1 MKAIDF
7 KRANAFSLVMDLLYN
22 IWVILLAGVIGFC
35 GCQIYYLAVKK
46 QTYTSSMTIAVN
58 LSGYTTNAT
67 STSLSRTIE
76 ICETYQ
82 SVLASDTL
90 KAMVEE
96 DMKEPM
102 TGSVKVVQKENT
114 NLIEISVTDTS
125 SQKAYD
131 TLKSI
136 YKNYPRI
143 TNSSFNNII
152 ISVLSAPYLPSS
164 VSNPSASFT
173 HSLFFGLIG
182 AFICTLLVMFI
193 SFMRDTVKNI
203 SDVDD
208 MLECKLFGTIYHV
221 NKRKRKIGLKNDGLL
236 LTNPLI
242 DYSFRDSFSE
252 IAIKLE
258 SVQRTRNIKSVVV
271 TSIAENEGKTTVI
284 VNIAIALASI
294 GKKVV
299 LVDSDLKLPAV
310 HNFFKH
316 LDIKPQNDISAY
328 VAGKTD
334 YNSIIMHD
342 SATNV
347 DVICGKN
354 KHYNTAKTLSSERY
368 KQLIKRL
375 REEYDFVLIDSPPGG
390 VAIDAETICEFCDS
404 MLFVVRQ
411 DYAYVEAINDYVIN
425 FDENKMIGCIFND
438 ISELR
443 LFKSIKEPNEEQ
455 YNHRG

>member
-1 MKAIDF
+1 MKTIDF
-7 KRANAFSLVMDLLYN
+7 KRANAYSLLVDLLYN
-22 IWVILLAGVIGFC
+22 IWVIILAGIIGFC

-82 SVLASDTL
+82 SVLSSSTL
-90 KAMVEE
+90 RSMVEE
-96 DMKEPM
+96 DMGEPM
-102 TGSVKVVQKENT
+102 TGTVTVLQKENT
-114 NLIEISVTDTS
+114 NLIDIAVTDTS

-143 TNSSFNNII
+143 TESSFNNII
-152 ISVLSAPYLPSS
+152 ISVLSAPYLPDS
-164 VSNPSASFT
+164 VSNPSASFNY
-173 HSLFFGLIG
+173 SLLFGFVSAAVCTFLI
-182 AFICTLLVMFI
+182 LLI

-208 MLECKLFGTIYHV
+208 MLECKLFGTVYHV

-242 DYSFRDSFSE
+242 DYSFRNSFSE

-258 SVQRTRNIKSVVV
+258 SIQRTKGIKSIVVS
-271 TSIAENEGKTTVI
+271 SIAENEGKTTVI
-284 VNIAIALASI
+284 VNIAISLVAM

-310 HNFFKH
+310 YKFFNH
-316 LDIKPQNDISAY
+316 IEIKPENDISAY
-328 VAGKTD
+328 ITGKTD
-334 YNSIIMHD
+334 YKSVVLHD
-342 SATNV
+342 DITGV
-347 DVICGKN
+347 DIVCGKQ
-354 KHYNTAKTLSSERY
+354 KHYNTANMLTSETY
-368 KQLIKRL
+368 KDLISRL
-375 REEYDFVLIDSPPGG
+375 YDDFDFVLIDSPPGG
-390 VAIDAETICEFCDS
+390 IAIDAETICEICDG

-411 DYAYVEAINDYVIN
+411 DFACVEAINDYVIN
-425 FDENKMIGCIFND
+425 IEEGKMIGCVFND
-438 ISELR
+438 VSEL
-443 LFKSIKEPNEEQ
+443 KGMHKQNEEQ
-455 YNHRG
+455 QF

>member
-1 MKAIDF
+1 MNKIDF
-7 KRANAFSLVMDLLYN
+7 KRMNAFSLYIDLLYN
-22 IWVILLAGVIGFC
+22 LWVVILAGVIGFC
-35 GCQIYYLAVKK
+35 GCQIYYLAFKR
-46 QTYTSSMTIAVN
+46 QSYTSAMTIAVN

-82 SVLASDTL
+82 SVLSSDTL

-96 DMKEPM
+96 DMGQPM
-102 TGSVKVVQKENT
+102 TASVSVSQKKNT
-114 NLIEISVTDTS
+114 NLIDIAVTDTS

-143 TNSSFNNII
+143 TNNSFNNII

-164 VSNPSASFT
+164 VSNPSASFNN
-173 HSLFFGLIG
+173 SLFFGLIG
-182 AFICTLLVMFI
+182 AFICTLIILFI
-193 SFMRDTVKNI
+193 SFMRDTVKNV
-203 SDVDD
+203 SDVDS
-208 MLECKLFGTIYHV
+208 MLECKLFGTVYHV

-242 DYSFRDSFSE
+242 DYSFRNSFSE

-258 SVQRTRNIKSVVV
+258 SIQRTRNIKSIVI

-284 VNIAIALASI
+284 VNIAIALAAM
-294 GKKVV
+294 GRKVV

-310 HNFFKH
+310 HNFFKN
-316 LDIKPQNDISAY
+316 IEMKPDNDVAAY
-328 VAGKTD
+328 VTGKSD
-334 YNSIIMHD
+334 YESIIVHD
-342 SATNV
+342 SIT
-347 DVICGKN
+347 DVNLICGNK
-354 KHYNTAKTLSSERY
+354 KHYNTAKTLSNEKYR
-368 KQLIKRL
+368 QLLRRL
-375 REEYDFVLIDSPPGG
+375 RDDFDFVLVDSPPGG
-390 VAIDAETICEFCDS
+390 VAIDAETVCEYCDG

-411 DYAYVEAINDYVIN
+411 DFAFVEAINDYVIN

-438 ISELR
+438 VSELKI
-443 LFKSIKEPNEEQ
+443 FGHDKDIQEEQ
-455 YNHRG
+455 EI